1 MFSCN
6 KSAMKSQQ
14 MKLFET
20 NGNFQLL
27 IRLICKLILPIPH
40 RLAHNTGH
48 SPTHFTHWSQ
58 INIFRILEIRN
69 CNKKKINT
77 LPVLSIT
84 DHCRTRTNKMS
95 NNFFFYS
102 KQSRHLILTRINN
115 QKQKPFI
122 FMIKHYL
129 PVQSIKNPLK
139 NLLYSSYVPIFPAL
153 TTSLHI
159 FVKQVSL
166 T

>member
-6 KSAMKSQQ
+6 KPAMKSQQ

-27 IRLICKLILPIPH
+27 IRLICELILPIPH

-69 CNKKKINT
+69 CKKKKINT

-95 NNFFFYS
+95 NKFFFFS

-115 QKQKPFI
+115 QKSKPFI
-122 FMIKHYL
+122 FMNKHYRYRVSKILSKIFCTVVTVRTYL
-129 PVQSIKNPLK
+129 PCADN
-139 NLLYSSYVPIFPAL
+139 F
-153 TTSLHI
+153 TSHI
-159 FVKQVSL
+159 C
-166 T
+166 